1 MHALIMQR
9 FLFFCFFVFLIHR
22 SHSISFT
29 RAQGIPKYKIRFG
42 REKDGKVGDLCTCV
56 RVPGLPTEQGNEEEK
71 INRDDEDMYEDSA
84 GVGLKPQPLPG
95 EEDALQLGA

>member
-1 MHALIMQR
+1 MGRRGRARARVRPLYIPPCHMRCVLSRSVKGVHALIMQL
-9 FLFFCFFVFLIHR
+9 LFNM
-22 SHSISFT
+22 
-29 RAQGIPKYKIRFG
+29 
-42 REKDGKVGDLCTCV
+42 CTCV